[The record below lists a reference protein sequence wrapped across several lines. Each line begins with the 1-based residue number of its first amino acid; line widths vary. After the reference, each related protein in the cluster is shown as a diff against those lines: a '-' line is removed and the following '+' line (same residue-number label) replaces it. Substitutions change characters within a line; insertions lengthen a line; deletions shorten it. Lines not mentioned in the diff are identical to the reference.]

1 MRIEE
6 LLDKRERAIYQL
18 VVLLQTQPANHF
30 VKDLADQLGLSR
42 TTLLRYID
50 SFRQDAQAADVGI
63 SLYVQGEQVIYR
75 REPGLSQQA
84 YLRFLA
90 QSSIKYQVLSEIF
103 DKEEFTI
110 QSLSQRLLLSEASLN
125 RQLSA
130 LNQLLEEFG
139 LVIRNGRLKGSELQI
154 RYLYFQLFWH
164 FGGTSQQTLEDMT
177 VYQQPLVQALSRFY
191 DQPFTPKQT
200 DQCLLWLFIN
210 QKRMRLAHLD
220 FTALYQLMQ
229 PYQDYKFY
237 DRLRQLVF
245 TFYDQMPGGVKE
257 GEVMCLFV
265 FLFFMFILGA
275 PQVEQM
281 LAFGGPIKEATTL
294 GLTYLREVGPEP
306 LLLNEEALYHLNQ
319 LLGQAYFFRGQISLP
334 RQELALL
341 GFSSQFRQL
350 ARTVY
355 QEVLHQVYHQE
366 SAVTSDFE
374 SWICQSL
381 EQLFHYITM
390 AKPSHLKIGVKLS
403 GDKVTNRPLLAQLR
417 KELEQNRYIFL
428 EEWQSDHTYALV
440 IADYP
445 DDAPV
450 PVYLLTA
457 GLTKGDILAL
467 KNVIKQLS
475 NTNS

>member
-18 VVLLQTQPANHF
+18 LTLLQVQPANHF

-42 TTLLRYID
+42 TTLLRYIE
-50 SFRQDAQAADVGI
+50 SFHQVAQQSDLGI

-75 REPGLSQQA
+75 REPSLSQQA

-130 LNQLLEEFG
+130 LNRLLAEFG
-139 LVIRNGRLKGSELQI
+139 LVIRNGRLKGSELQV
-154 RYLYFQLFWH
+154 RYLYFQLFWS
-164 FGGTSQQTLEDMT
+164 FGGSSQLELGPMT

-191 DQPFTPKQT
+191 DQVFTQKQI

-210 QKRMRLAHLD
+210 QKRMRLPHLD
-220 FTALYQLMQ
+220 FAELYRLMR

-245 TFYDQMPGGVKE
+245 TFYDQTPGGVKE

-294 GLTYLREVGPEP
+294 GLTYLREVSPEP

-319 LLGQAYFFRGQISLP
+319 LLGQAYFFKGKISLS
-334 RQELALL
+334 RQELGLL
-341 GFSSQFRQL
+341 GFSGQFRQL
-350 ARTVY
+350 AKTVY
-355 QEVLHQVYHQE
+355 HEVAEQVYRQTLTG
-366 SAVTSDFE
+366 ASDFE
-374 SWICQSL
+374 LWLCRSL
-381 EQLFHYITM
+381 EHLFHYMTM
-390 AKPSHLKIGVKLS
+390 VQPSHLRIGVKLS

-417 KELEQNRYIFL
+417 KELEQNRYISL
-428 EEWQSDHTYALV
+428 EEWQSKHTYALV

-445 DDAPV
+445 HQESV
-450 PVYLLTA
+450 PTYLLTT

-467 KNVIKQLS
+467 KNMIKQLS
-475 NTNS
+475 ATSL